1 LSERVETIE
10 SGAVR
15 ELRREL
21 GEASVRASAPEIVR
35 FLRDNSWLSPVHQAE
50 LERRSETDG
59 PVLGVQA
66 VVSPADEKAVV
77 RLAAIA
83 ARHRLQMTPRGA
95 GTSNFGLLTPADGG
109 VIVDMR
115 GIAGPAVIAADSARA
130 PAGTLQGA
138 VETAARAQGR
148 ELPVLTTTY
157 AQATIGGWIAGGHVG
172 LGSGVH
178 GSVWD
183 DNVASARVVTIEEQ
197 PRILDLS
204 GDAMVP
210 LLHTFGAIGLMTEVA
225 LRTDERHD
233 WLEAV
238 AFFPTF
244 EHASAFVTEISRDRR
259 YRHRACAAQEA
270 ELMPGLAALSP
281 ILQPGAGV
289 LLIIDQSQAAAF
301 ANVARRHGGTL
312 VEWQTWEVDGGK
324 KPSIAAMVYGHRML
338 WVKRLFPEAAFL
350 HIYFDP
356 EDPDAGVRALKQRYG
371 NEVLVEMKF
380 VRSPWMLAALGYR
393 EDATL
398 PAAVVSLRDG
408 SAPGKVDAVLRFC
421 DEIGLRYQNSHTN
434 VIEDNGLFRDVA
446 SIVRLKAEADP
457 YDLLNRGRLRSAT
470 RR

>member
-1 LSERVETIE
+1 VDTIE
-10 SGAVR
+10 SNALR
-15 ELRREL
+15 ELRAEL
-21 GEASVRASAPEIVR
+21 GAASVRSKAPEIVR

-50 LERRSETDG
+50 LERRSEADG

-66 VVSPADEKAVV
+66 VVSPVDEAAVV

-109 VIVDMR
+109 IIVDMR
-115 GIAGPAVIAADSARA
+115 GIAGPAVLSRNAANA
-130 PAGTLQGA
+130 PAGTLQGD
-138 VETAARAQGR
+138 VETEARSAGR
-148 ELPVLTTTY
+148 ELPILTTTY

-183 DNVASARVVTIEEQ
+183 GNVASVRIVTIEEE
-197 PRILDLS
+197 PRVLNLD
-204 GDAMVP
+204 GDAVVP

-225 LRTDERHD
+225 LTTDERHD

-238 AFFPTF
+238 AFFPAF

-289 LLIIDQSQAAAF
+289 LLILDRAQTTEFAA
-301 ANVARRHGGTL
+301 VARSHGGTL

-350 HIYFDP
+350 HVYFDP
-356 EDPDAGVRALKQRYG
+356 EDPDAGVRALKAKYG
-371 NEVLVEMKF
+371 DDVLVEMKF
-380 VRSPWMLAALGYR
+380 VRSPWMLGALGYR

-408 SAPGKVDAVLRFC
+408 SAPGRVDEVLRYC

-470 RR
+470 RRP